1 MRSPAVSL
9 SFTGLSRALA
19 LCAVLLGGCSD
30 ELTRARPYILTTA
43 TTGGTYYPVGVALA
57 TLAHAQLADSA
68 GISLTAIS
76 SAGSLENV
84 KLLRDNQAQFAL
96 LQGPFGAWS
105 WTGEGPVSKPQTH
118 MRSVGAMWQNVEH
131 FVLLSELAPTGEI
144 MDLSNIDGERY
155 VLGQRNSGA
164 EQTGRFILET
174 LGIDYENKFSLAYMG
189 YGPTTSAIQDGNIV
203 GMNIPAGAPVSS
215 ITQAYALLGD
225 RLTILNWT
233 QETLDKLNATY
244 PLWDWYDFPPGTYP
258 NQTEHIRTIGSPN
271 VLVTRAD
278 IPDDAVYQIT
288 KVIWENLAT
297 LQEIHG
303 ATKDM
308 RLDIAIEGL
317 GAPLHRGAIRYYR
330 EVGIDI
336 PERLVLAEDWAEGEL
351 DALPFASD
359 QGGRERLARARA
371 TKAAAAKERAQ

>member
-1 MRSPAVSL
+1 MKKL
-9 SFTGLSRALA
+9 LIY
-19 LCAVLLGGCSD
+19 AVLTLAIGACTD
-30 ELTRARPYILTTA
+30 ELNRSRPYILTTA

-57 TLAHAQLADSA
+57 TIAHAQLNETK

-105 WTGEGPVSKPQTH
+105 WNGEGPVSKPQTH
-118 MRSVGAMWQNVEH
+118 VRSVSAMWQNVEH
-131 FVLLSELAPTGEI
+131 FVLLSELAKTGEI
-144 MDLSNIDGERY
+144 MDLDDLDGERF
-155 VLGQRNSGA
+155 VLGARNSGA
-164 EQTGRFILET
+164 EQTGRFILDT
-174 LGIDYENKFSLAYMG
+174 LGIDYEKKFNLAYMG

-215 ITQAYALLGD
+215 ITQAYAMLGD

-233 QETLDKLNATY
+233 QETLDKLNAKY

-258 NQTEHIRTIGSPN
+258 NQTKLIRTIGSPN
-271 VLVTRAD
+271 VLVTRSD
-278 IPDDAVYQIT
+278 IPEDVVYNVT

-308 RLDIAIEGL
+308 RLEIAIDGL
-317 GAPLHRGAIRYYR
+317 GAPLHPGAIRYYR
-330 EVGIDI
+330 EVGLEI
-336 PERLVLAEDWAEGEL
+336 PERLILQ
-351 DALPFASD
+351 SD
-359 QGGRERLARARA
+359 FEEPSAD
-371 TKAAAAKERAQ
+371 EVISN

>member
-1 MRSPAVSL
+1 MKKL
-9 SFTGLSRALA
+9 LIY
-19 LCAVLLGGCSD
+19 AVLTLAIGACTD
-30 ELTRARPYILTTA
+30 ELNRSRPYILTTA

-57 TLAHAQLADSA
+57 TIAHAQLNQTK

-105 WTGEGPVSKPQTH
+105 WNGEGPVSKPQTH
-118 MRSVGAMWQNVEH
+118 VRSVSAMWQNVEH
-131 FVLLSELAPTGEI
+131 FVLLSELAKTGEI
-144 MDLSNIDGERY
+144 MDLDDLDGERF
-155 VLGQRNSGA
+155 VLGARNSGA
-164 EQTGRFILET
+164 EQTGRFILDT
-174 LGIDYENKFSLAYMG
+174 LGIDYEKKFNLAYMG

-215 ITQAYALLGD
+215 ITQAYAMLGD

-233 QETLDKLNATY
+233 QETLDKLNAKY

-258 NQTEHIRTIGSPN
+258 NQTKLIRTIGSPN
-271 VLVTRAD
+271 VLVTRSD
-278 IPDDAVYQIT
+278 IPEDVVYNVT

-308 RLDIAIEGL
+308 RLEIAIDGL
-317 GAPLHRGAIRYYR
+317 GAPLHPGAIRYYR
-330 EVGIDI
+330 EVGLEI
-336 PERLVLAEDWAEGEL
+336 PERLILQSDFEEL
-351 DALPFASD
+351 SADKVISN
-359 QGGRERLARARA
+359 
-371 TKAAAAKERAQ
+371 